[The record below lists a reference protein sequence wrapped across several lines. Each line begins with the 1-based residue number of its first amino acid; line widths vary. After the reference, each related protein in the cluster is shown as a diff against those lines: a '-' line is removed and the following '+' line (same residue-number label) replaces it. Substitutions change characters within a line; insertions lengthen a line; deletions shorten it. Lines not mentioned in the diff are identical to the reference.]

1 MKGKMRR
8 RINLLPPEYRERRKI
23 QWRSWI
29 LLLGS
34 LLIFLTTCGTVWMQT
49 SRIRQ
54 YHQWILINKK
64 EQSRQL
70 EEWSGLQEYIQRM
83 QQLQEEKRLLEEK
96 NALVMPLLRGQV
108 RWSWRLLQLSRT
120 VPAEVWLTGIK
131 SVLVEQ
137 FGEMRLRGRSFSPA
151 AIARFMV
158 ELETTSWVEKVDLI
172 SIQKIELAGE
182 KLWDFEIVSY
192 FPR

>member
-1 MKGKMRR
+1 
-8 RINLLPPEYRERRKI
+8 
-23 QWRSWI
+23 
-29 LLLGS
+29 
-34 LLIFLTTCGTVWMQT
+34 MQT

-131 SVLVEQ
+131 SVLIEQ

-158 ELETTSWVEKVDLI
+158 ELEATSWVEKVDLI